1 MARLAM
7 QPPDFSDQIVHQKPL
22 TTYNRN
28 GKFFKD
34 FILYDKKSQSMFY
47 KFMIFEPK

>member
-7 QPPDFSDQIVHQKPL
+7 QLPNFSDQIVHQKPL

-28 GKFFKD
+28 CTFLKD
-34 FILYDKKSQSMFY
+34 FIPYGKKSQSMCY
-47 KFMIFEPK
+47 KMYNF